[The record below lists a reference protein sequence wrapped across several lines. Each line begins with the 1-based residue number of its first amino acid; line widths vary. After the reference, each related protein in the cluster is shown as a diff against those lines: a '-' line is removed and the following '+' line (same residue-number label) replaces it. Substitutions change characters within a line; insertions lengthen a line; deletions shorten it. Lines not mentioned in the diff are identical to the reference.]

1 MKKTK
6 KWPFYLIVTLLA
18 LYLIIPLFVT
28 FIYSIA
34 TTWSTTLLPSG
45 LTLKW
50 YAQMFED
57 PTFIKA
63 LIRTL
68 VLILISMLVVLLIMI
83 PTVVVV
89 SMHFPR
95 LERLF
100 QSLVL
105 LPYAMPGIILASGL
119 LQTYSTI
126 EIPKLLLLGGAYFIV
141 VMPYMYQGIRNSLHS
156 VNMTSLIESAELM
169 GANQL
174 EIFFKIIIPNIKKG
188 ILVSSLL
195 SFSILFGEFTLTN
208 LVVGGNY
215 ETIQIYL
222 FRIMQVSGHLSS
234 AVVIAYLFVLSIL
247 SFAIIL
253 FTNGRRTKSSA
264 VVQHREVD

>member
-1 MKKTK
+1 MSEGK

-28 FIYSIA
+28 LVYSLA
-34 TTWSTTLLPSG
+34 TSWTTTILPSG

-57 PTFIKA
+57 PTFINA

-68 VLILISMLVVLLIMI
+68 VLIIVSMAVVILVML
-83 PTVVVV
+83 PTVVIV

-95 LERLF
+95 LEKLF
-100 QSLVL
+100 QSIVL

-119 LQTYSTI
+119 LQTYSSI
-126 EIPKLLLLGGAYFIV
+126 EVPKLILVGGAYFIV

-156 VNMTSLIESAELM
+156 VNMSSMIEAAELL

-174 EIFFKIIIPNIKKG
+174 KIFFSVIIPNIKKG

-222 FRIMQVSGHLSS
+222 FRIMQVSGHISS

-247 SFAIIL
+247 SFLIIM
-253 FTNGRRTKSSA
+253 FTNGRKRKS
-264 VVQHREVD
+264 V

>member
-1 MKKTK
+1 MSEGR
-6 KWPFYLIVTLLA
+6 KWPFYLIVILLA

-28 FIYSIA
+28 LIYSLA
-34 TTWSTTLLPSG
+34 TSWSTTILPSG

-50 YAQMFED
+50 YASMFED
-57 PTFIKA
+57 PTFINA

-68 VLILISMLVVLLIMI
+68 LLILVSMAVVLIVMI
-83 PTVVVV
+83 PTVVIV

-95 LERLF
+95 LEKLF
-100 QSLVL
+100 QSIVL

-119 LQTYSTI
+119 LQTYSSL
-126 EIPKLLLLGGAYFIV
+126 EIPKLILVGGAYFIV
-141 VMPYMYQGIRNSLHS
+141 VMPYMYQGIRNSLQS
-156 VNMTSLIESAELM
+156 VNMIPMIEAAELL
-169 GANQL
+169 GSNQL
-174 EIFFKIIIPNIKKG
+174 KIFFSIIIPNIKKG

-222 FRIMQVSGHLSS
+222 FRVMQVSGHISS
-234 AVVIAYLFVLSIL
+234 AVVIAYLFVLSLL
-247 SFAIIL
+247 SLLIIL
-253 FTNGRRTKSSA
+253 FTNGKKKKQ
-264 VVQHREVD
+264 V